1 MTSKRM
7 STLFIVK
14 FRAPK
19 ISLQLTTIGEAGFFF
34 QFAKVPMKIL

>member
-34 QFAKVPMKIL
+34 SLPRFL